1 MELSQAIVDEE
12 WFVKD
17 FEVYGDKIPE
27 QKLPES
33 QSEIEVI
40 ISEII
45 TPYRFYMQLIQRQHS
60 LASIFNDMQ
69 KLYGINDRKLNIPS
83 DYVIVNQICA
93 AIFPADQVISTP

>member
-1 MELSQAIVDEE
+1 MEMSQEIVDEE

-45 TPYRFYMQLIQRQHS
+45 TPYRFYMQLKQRQHS
-60 LASIFNDMQ
+60 LAIVFNDMQ
-69 KLYGINDRKLNIPS
+69 KLYGRNDGKLNIPS
-83 DYVIVNQICA
+83 EYVVVNQICA